1 MHCYDDADLALC
13 TLLQCYLLHT
23 RTQQFHV
30 QLKSGLEDDSSGKGR
45 ALFDAVYSNRERLEA
60 IFRFFDEDC
69 NGSISREEFRY
80 VL

>member
-1 MHCYDDADLALC
+1 MS
-13 TLLQCYLLHT
+13 LHSHK
-23 RTQQFHV
+23 QFHV

-80 VL
+80 VVCRSHEAASAQQLT